1 MPVFKFN
8 KLKDFSLFFS
18 FLTEVS
24 NKSKFDFWVCVGV
37 AFIGMI
43 VEVLSLG
50 SIVGIS
56 TLALDVNNSDGILRY
71 SGLELSIINLSI
83 IFFVLYS
90 VSLGIRVLVLKINI
104 SFSHNL
110 GEKIV
115 QKIILKTNSYE
126 VIGNV
131 DDRANAI
138 KSTLLNKVDLLVSSS
153 FYGVVHIFSG
163 ILIIIGY
170 MLALLYID
178 WKITVVSIT
187 IILIYYGVWVIL
199 LSQKINTR
207 SKNLNKLVGRYVG
220 KVTEALSNITE
231 LIVYGIHGKFSNEVH
246 NIDSEIRSIKISNQ
260 FIAGLPRIWL
270 EYILVISVL
279 WYLVYRVESDG
290 NVNDFA
296 PIAVGFVFSAQ
307 RLMPSAQ
314 QVYSGWVSFLSN
326 ISTLIEVRSYLT
338 YSDCNNLYD
347 KKSLLNQIKEPYQT
361 AFNGL
366 VVSNV
371 VFKYPNSSKEFKY
384 NLRVRE
390 NSIVGIQ
397 GESGSGKSTLLN
409 LIIGVFP
416 YKRGSICLKEICQNS
431 VFDDNWLDTI
441 SLVSQDVTLFEGTIL
456 HNIVL
461 ENPVNTKLLNEAIDI
476 ANLKDLINQKTL
488 DYRIS
493 SSTTGANKGLSGG
506 EKQRIGIAR
515 AIYKDSRIVVLDEA
529 TSALDKKS
537 AVKIVNKLKILSK
550 SKIIIMSSHDPEI
563 LKNVDNVIHISN
575 ITR

>member
-1 MPVFKFN
+1 
-8 KLKDFSLFFS
+8 
-18 FLTEVS
+18 
-24 NKSKFDFWVCVGV
+24 
-37 AFIGMI
+37 
-43 VEVLSLG
+43 
-50 SIVGIS
+50 
-56 TLALDVNNSDGILRY
+56 
-71 SGLELSIINLSI
+71 
-83 IFFVLYS
+83 
-90 VSLGIRVLVLKINI
+90 
-104 SFSHNL
+104 
-110 GEKIV
+110 
-115 QKIILKTNSYE
+115 
-126 VIGNV
+126 
-131 DDRANAI
+131 
-138 KSTLLNKVDLLVSSS
+138 
-153 FYGVVHIFSG
+153 
-163 ILIIIGY
+163 
-170 MLALLYID
+170 
-178 WKITVVSIT
+178 
-187 IILIYYGVWVIL
+187 
-199 LSQKINTR
+199 
-207 SKNLNKLVGRYVG
+207 
-220 KVTEALSNITE
+220 
-231 LIVYGIHGKFSNEVH
+231 
-246 NIDSEIRSIKISNQ
+246 
-260 FIAGLPRIWL
+260 
-270 EYILVISVL
+270 
-279 WYLVYRVESDG
+279 
-290 NVNDFA
+290 
-296 PIAVGFVFSAQ
+296 
-307 RLMPSAQ
+307 
-314 QVYSGWVSFLSN
+314 VSFLSN